1 MNILTVSHYFESVD
15 LKLAIYK
22 SDPEDNCCEHS
33 HEFDEFVIV
42 EEGHGLH
49 VINSKPIYIRQGDVF
64 YVQRSDHHFYDE
76 LGVLKLTN
84 ILINP
89 SVEFTYLKELDVL
102 LKQFSARDANCY
114 AWLPPTQR
122 RECNDLINQIFSINR
137 SSTAMWESSFFTLLT
152 TILKAQSMSHHSDTN
167 YKLNKLLNYLQD
179 NCFLDYDWHTLA
191 DKFYLTSRTMFRHI
205 KAATGLTPDNYVK
218 RLRLLSARTKILE
231 TDLKITEIAFLCGFS
246 NSNHFSSLYKK
257 VFGVTPSEERKSHKP
272 HD

>member
-1 MNILTVSHYFESVD
+1 MNILTIPNYFGSID
-15 LKLAIYK
+15 SKLAIYK

-49 VINSKPIYIRQGDVF
+49 VINSKPIYVRQGDVF

-102 LKQFSARDANCY
+102 LKKFSANDANCY
-114 AWLPPTQR
+114 AWLPPSQR
-122 RECNDLINQIFSINR
+122 KVCNDLISQIFSINKN
-137 SSTAMWESSFFTLLT
+137 STAMWESSFFSLLT
-152 TILKAQSMSHHSDTN
+152 TILKSQSISHHSDTN
-167 YKLNKLLNYLQD
+167 YKLNKLLNFVQD
-179 NCFLDYDWHTLA
+179 NCFLDYDWNTLA
-191 DKFYLTSRTMFRHI
+191 DKFHLTRRTMFRHI
-205 KAATGLTPDNYVK
+205 KAATGLTPDTYLK
-218 RLRLLSARTKILE
+218 RLRLLSARAKILE
-231 TDLKITEIAFLCGFS
+231 TDLKITEVAFLCGFS

-257 VFGVTPSEERKSHKP
+257 VFGVTPSEERKRYKP
-272 HD
+272 HE

>member
-1 MNILTVSHYFESVD
+1 MNTLTLAQYFDSIES
-15 LKLAIYK
+15 KLAIYK

-42 EEGHGLH
+42 EEGYGLH
-49 VINSKPIYIRQGDVF
+49 VINSKPIYVRKGDVF

-89 SVEFTYLKELDVL
+89 SVEFTYLKQIDIL

-114 AWLPPTQR
+114 AWLSPAQR
-122 RECNDLINQIFSINR
+122 SECGDIINQIFTVNKSNP
-137 SSTAMWESSFFTLLT
+137 ALWESSFFTLLT
-152 TILKAQSMSHHSDTN
+152 TILKAQSISQNSDTN

-179 NCFLDYDWHTLA
+179 NCFQDYDWNTLA
-191 DKFYLTSRTMFRHI
+191 NTFHLTSRTMFRHI
-205 KAATGLTPDNYVK
+205 KAATGLTPDSYLK
-218 RLRLLSARTKILE
+218 RLRMLSARTKIVE

-257 VFGVTPSEERKSHKP
+257 VFGVSPSEERKNHKP